1 MDVGKQDMQRVDVT
15 DTEEGRDSEIKA
27 DELLW
32 WPLKE
37 AAGKKKYNCLFWEIK
52 KHHLDL

>member
-27 DELLW
+27 DELL
-32 WPLKE
+32 
-37 AAGKKKYNCLFWEIK
+37 
-52 KHHLDL
+52 